1 MMIEKEKQSIAIG
14 SSGFEKLSTTLM
26 PNLKFKF
33 LTGSKIEALI
43 ISASME
49 TSVSAMN

>member
-1 MMIEKEKQSIAIG
+1 MTKKEKQSIAIG
-14 SSGFEKLSTTLM
+14 TLDLKNYTELM
-26 PNLKFKF
+26 PNLKFKSW
-33 LTGSKIEALI
+33 TGSKREALI